1 MLHELAFPASS
12 ISPPPLA
19 GVDQWGRWASF
30 ERKHIPMEV
39 KALVIDD
46 SGIMRKMV
54 MRALTETEL
63 AEFEFTEAEDGV
75 DGLAKF
81 NPRTTDI
88 VFVDWNMPNMTG
100 IDLVKR
106 IRGQYPKRPVPIV
119 MVTTEKLMGKV
130 EEALE
135 AGADCFISKPFTP
148 DKLAQVLAPV
158 IEQMAQGK
166 GKRAGF
172 FQRLVA

>member
-1 MLHELAFPASS
+1 
-12 ISPPPLA
+12 
-19 GVDQWGRWASF
+19 
-30 ERKHIPMEV
+30 MEV
-39 KALVIDD
+39 NALVIDD

-75 DGLAKF
+75 DGLEKF

-88 VFVDWNMPNMTG
+88 VFVDWNMPNMSG
-100 IDLVKR
+100 VDLVKR

-119 MVTTEKLMGKV
+119 MVTTEKLMGKM

-135 AGADCFISKPFTP
+135 CGVDCFISKPFTP
-148 DKLAQVLAPV
+148 EKLAQVLAPL
-158 IEQMAQGK
+158 IEQMAEGK
-166 GKRAGF
+166 GKPAGF